1 VRVVGLRKLAGVA
14 LRGEWEDHRTG
25 KAGSSVRE
33 SKDVRVKEQSREAVG
48 KVLLR
53 ARDIFFQSRKRA
65 KRRVGEWCREA
76 DSERIIRMQIRE
88 PWLRADRLAFVEAVQ
103 KVAL

>member
-53 ARDIFFQSRKRA
+53 ARDIFFQSRK
-65 KRRVGEWCREA
+65 VGELCREA
-76 DSERIIRMQIRE
+76 DPERIIRMQIRE